1 MENQNQHTQK
11 VFGYFRVGTKSQLNA
26 DWPQPST
33 EKKPL
38 DNQSDDTDDIDT
50 KESDRIPDMQMGG

>member
-1 MENQNQHTQK
+1 MENQKKQPRK
-11 VFGYFRVGTKSQLNA
+11 VVGYFRVGNESQLDT